1 MGFLRASIRNEKYE
15 CWSLPFS
22 KFFSIEKVTSLVDD
36 RGTLLRR
43 VETGVYPATSP
54 EPSCS
59 KAE

>member
-1 MGFLRASIRNEKYE
+1 MAFLRATLEMKNVNLSYYHFL
-15 CWSLPFS
+15 SV
-22 KFFSIEKVTSLVDD
+22 FSIEKVTSLVDD

-43 VETGVYPATSP
+43 AEMSGRVTSP

>member
-1 MGFLRASIRNEKYE
+1 MRNEKYE